1 MLGSNTTAR
10 WDNPFPRTGC
20 TLDVQ
25 IQCIKPASQRELRI
39 GSWVENKHSGFCPQP
54 ELVLYVAGQ
63 LVAWSSFDNVATRGY
78 IVPVKTVGIRELKNR
93 LSEHLREVR
102 RGEHLLITDRG
113 EVIGELSPPGQ
124 SIAETS
130 VPIGLL
136 ALARRGMLTLGNPG
150 DRSPYPALPRTRRGK
165 NDAASM
171 LDAERGRR

>member
-1 MLGSNTTAR
+1 MRYVSGTRNGIQSMSDALWKRMRVSGIFAR
-10 WDNPFPRTGC
+10 FNLT
-20 TLDVQ
+20 
-25 IQCIKPASQRELRI
+25 
-39 GSWVENKHSGFCPQP
+39 
-54 ELVLYVAGQ
+54 
-63 LVAWSSFDNVATRGY
+63 SFDNVATRGY
-78 IVPVKTVGIRELKNR
+78 ILAVKTVGIRELKNR

-130 VPIGLL
+130 VPVGVL

-150 DRSPYPALPRTRRGK
+150 DRSPYPALPRLRRGK
-165 NDAASM
+165 HDSASM

>member
-1 MLGSNTTAR
+1 MLFRRSVAS
-10 WDNPFPRTGC
+10 
-20 TLDVQ
+20 L
-25 IQCIKPASQRELRI
+25 KPQYRYP
-39 GSWVENKHSGFCPQP
+39 SWSR
-54 ELVLYVAGQ
+54 LT
-63 LVAWSSFDNVATRGY
+63 SFDNVATRGY
-78 IVPVKTVGIRELKNR
+78 ILVVKTVGIRELKNR

-130 VPIGLL
+130 VPIGVL

-150 DRSPYPALPRTRRGK
+150 DRSSYPALPRLRRGK
-165 NDAASM
+165 HDAASM